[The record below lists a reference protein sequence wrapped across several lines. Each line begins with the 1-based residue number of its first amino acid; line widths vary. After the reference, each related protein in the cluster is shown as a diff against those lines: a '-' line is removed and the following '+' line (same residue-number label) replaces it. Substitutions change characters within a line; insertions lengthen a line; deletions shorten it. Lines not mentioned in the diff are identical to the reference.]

1 MDSDMQ
7 GGISVPTPAQ
17 HSLANRTA
25 LTFWDKRHVH
35 GCDLPTQRQEPNRAH
50 HPGQPLLMHNISTV
64 FRL

>member
-1 MDSDMQ
+1 MQ
-7 GGISVPTPAQ
+7 GGISVSKPAQ

-25 LTFWDKRHVH
+25 FRLWDKRHVC

-50 HPGQPLLMHNISTV
+50 HPCQPLLMHNISTA